1 MDFAHF
7 KGYIA
12 KDQIQTMSSLETDTV
27 MET

>member
-12 KDQIQTMSSLETDTV
+12 KDQIQTMLSLEIDTV